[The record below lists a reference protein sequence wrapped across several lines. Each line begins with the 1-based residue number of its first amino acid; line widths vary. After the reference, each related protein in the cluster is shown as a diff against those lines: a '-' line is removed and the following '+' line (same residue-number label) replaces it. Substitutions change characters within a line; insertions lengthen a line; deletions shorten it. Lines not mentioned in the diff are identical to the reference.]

1 MQVMIKPFSQAC
13 ENNKGPILEV
23 LKTAF
28 NKTKSVLE
36 VGSGTGQ
43 HSVFFAEQLPHLQW
57 YTSDRRINHEGINLW
72 LKEANLTNLHG
83 PLELDLNYAWP
94 VNNVDAIYTANTF
107 HIVSWQLVE
116 QFFKGVTT
124 HLVSQGVVC
133 IYGPFKYQGQFT
145 SASNEEFDRFLTQR
159 DPFSGIRDFEAIEQ
173 LARHAGLTL
182 ISDTA
187 MPANNQLLVFKR
199 Q

>member
-57 YTSDRRINHEGINLW
+57 YTSDRHINHEGINLW

-94 VNNVDAIYTANTF
+94 INNVDAIYTANTF

-116 QFFKGVTT
+116 QFFKGVST

-173 LARHAGLTL
+173 LATQAGLTL

>member
-1 MQVMIKPFSQAC
+1 MIKPFSQAC

-28 NKTKSVLE
+28 NKTESVLE
-36 VGSGTGQ
+36 IGSGTGQ

-57 YTSDRRINHEGINLW
+57 YTSDRHINHEGINLW

-94 VNNVDAIYTANTF
+94 INNVDAIYTANTF

-116 QFFKGVTT
+116 QFFKGVST

-173 LARHAGLTL
+173 LATQAGLTL

>member
-159 DPFSGIRDFEAIEQ
+159 DPYSGIRDFEAIEQ

>member
-1 MQVMIKPFSQAC
+1 MIKPFSQAC

-23 LKTAF
+23 LKTVF
-28 NKTKSVLE
+28 NKTESVLE
-36 VGSGTGQ
+36 IGSGTGQ

-57 YTSDRRINHEGINLW
+57 YTSDRHINHEGINLW

-116 QFFKGVTT
+116 QFFKGVST

-133 IYGPFKYQGQFT
+133 IYGPLKYQGQFT

-173 LARHAGLTL
+173 LATQAGLTL

>member
-23 LKTAF
+23 LKTVF
-28 NKTKSVLE
+28 NKTESVLE
-36 VGSGTGQ
+36 IGSGTGQ

-57 YTSDRRINHEGINLW
+57 YTSDRHINHEGINLW

-116 QFFKGVTT
+116 QFFKGVST

>member
-1 MQVMIKPFSQAC
+1 MIKPFSQAC

-23 LKTAF
+23 LKTVF
-28 NKTKSVLE
+28 NKTESVLE
-36 VGSGTGQ
+36 IGSGTGQ

-57 YTSDRRINHEGINLW
+57 YTSDRHINHEGINLW

-116 QFFKGVTT
+116 QFFKGVST

-159 DPFSGIRDFEAIEQ
+159 DPFSGIRDFETIEQ
-173 LARHAGLTL
+173 LATEAGLTL

>member
-1 MQVMIKPFSQAC
+1 MIKPFSQAC

-28 NKTKSVLE
+28 NKTRIVLE
-36 VGSGTGQ
+36 IGSGTGQ
-43 HSVFFAEQLPHLQW
+43 HSVFFAKNLPHLQW
-57 YTSDRRINHEGINLW
+57 YTSDRCINHEGINLW
-72 LKEANLTNLHG
+72 LDEANLTNLHA

-116 QFFKGVTT
+116 QFFKGVAM
-124 HLVSQGVVC
+124 HLANQGVVC

-159 DPFSGIRDFEAIEQ
+159 DPLSGIRDFEAIEQ
-173 LARHAGLTL
+173 LAVQASLTL

>member
-23 LKTAF
+23 LKTVF

-57 YTSDRRINHEGINLW
+57 YTSDRHINHEGINLW

-116 QFFKGVTT
+116 QFFKGVST

-173 LARHAGLTL
+173 LATQAGLTL

>member
-72 LKEANLTNLHG
+72 HKEANLTNLHG

>member
-107 HIVSWQLVE
+107 HIVRWQWGE
-116 QFFKGVTT
+116 QFFKGVSN
-124 HLVSQGVVC
+124 LL
-133 IYGPFKYQGQFT
+133 
-145 SASNEEFDRFLTQR
+145 AS
-159 DPFSGIRDFEAIEQ
+159 
-173 LARHAGLTL
+173 
-182 ISDTA
+182 
-187 MPANNQLLVFKR
+187 
-199 Q
+199 

>member
-1 MQVMIKPFSQAC
+1 MIKPFSQAC

-57 YTSDRRINHEGINLW
+57 YTSDRHINHEGINLW

-116 QFFKGVTT
+116 QFFKGVST

-173 LARHAGLTL
+173 LATQAGLTL

>member
-1 MQVMIKPFSQAC
+1 MIKPFSQAC

-23 LKTAF
+23 LKTVF
-28 NKTKSVLE
+28 NKTESVLE
-36 VGSGTGQ
+36 IGSGTGQ

-57 YTSDRRINHEGINLW
+57 YTSDRHINHEGINLW

-116 QFFKGVTT
+116 QFFKGVST

>member
-23 LKTAF
+23 LKTVF

-72 LKEANLTNLHG
+72 HKEANLTNLHG

-94 VNNVDAIYTANTF
+94 INNVDAIYTANTF

-116 QFFKGVTT
+116 QFFKGVST

>member
-1 MQVMIKPFSQAC
+1 MIKPFSQAC

-23 LKTAF
+23 LKTVF
-28 NKTKSVLE
+28 NKTESVLE
-36 VGSGTGQ
+36 IGSGTGQ

-57 YTSDRRINHEGINLW
+57 YTSDRHINHEGINLW

-116 QFFKGVTT
+116 QFLKGVST

-173 LARHAGLTL
+173 LATQAGLTL

>member
-1 MQVMIKPFSQAC
+1 MIKPFSQAC

-23 LKTAF
+23 LKAVFKNTQ
-28 NKTKSVLE
+28 SVLE

-43 HSVFFAEQLPHLQW
+43 HSVFFAEKLPHLQW
-57 YTSDRRINHEGINLW
+57 YTSDRAINHEGISLW
-72 LKEANLTNLHG
+72 HNEANLSNLHA
-83 PLELDLNYAWP
+83 PLELDLNYTWP
-94 VNNVDAIYTANTF
+94 INKVDAIYTANTF

-116 QFFKGVTT
+116 AFFKGVDT
-124 HLVSQGVVC
+124 HLESQGVVC

-145 SASNEEFDRFLTQR
+145 SASNGEFNQFLTER
-159 DPFSGIRDFEAIEQ
+159 DPHSGIRDFEAVEL
-173 LARHAGLTL
+173 LAKQAGLSL

>member
-1 MQVMIKPFSQAC
+1 MIKPFSQAC

-23 LKTAF
+23 LKTVF
-28 NKTKSVLE
+28 NKTESVLE
-36 VGSGTGQ
+36 IGSGTGQ

-57 YTSDRRINHEGINLW
+57 YTSDRHINHEGINLW

-116 QFFKGVTT
+116 QFFKGVST

-159 DPFSGIRDFEAIEQ
+159 DPFSGIRDFEVIEQ
-173 LARHAGLTL
+173 LATQASLTL

>member
-1 MQVMIKPFSQAC
+1 MIKPFSQAC

-23 LKTAF
+23 LKTVF
-28 NKTKSVLE
+28 NKTESVLE
-36 VGSGTGQ
+36 IGSGTGQ

-57 YTSDRRINHEGINLW
+57 YTSDRHINHEGINLW

-116 QFFKGVTT
+116 QFFKGVST

-173 LARHAGLTL
+173 LATQASLTL

>member
-1 MQVMIKPFSQAC
+1 MIKPFSQAC

-23 LKTAF
+23 LKTVF
-28 NKTKSVLE
+28 NKTESVLE
-36 VGSGTGQ
+36 IGSGTGQ

-57 YTSDRRINHEGINLW
+57 YTSDRHINHEGINLW

-116 QFFKGVTT
+116 QFFKGVST

-173 LARHAGLTL
+173 LATQAGLTL

>member
-1 MQVMIKPFSQAC
+1 VQVMIKPFSQAC

-116 QFFKGVTT
+116 QFFKGVST

-173 LARHAGLTL
+173 LATQAGLTL

>member
-116 QFFKGVTT
+116 QFFKGVST

>member
-1 MQVMIKPFSQAC
+1 MIKPFSQAC

-28 NKTKSVLE
+28 NKTRIVLE
-36 VGSGTGQ
+36 IGSGTGQ
-43 HSVFFAEQLPHLQW
+43 HSVFFAKNLPHLQW
-57 YTSDRRINHEGINLW
+57 YTSDRCINHEGINLW
-72 LKEANLTNLHG
+72 LDEANLTNLHA

-116 QFFKGVTT
+116 QFFKGVAM
-124 HLVSQGVVC
+124 HLANQGVVC

-159 DPFSGIRDFEAIEQ
+159 DPLSGIRDFEAIEQ
-173 LARHAGLTL
+173 LAAQASLTL

>member
-1 MQVMIKPFSQAC
+1 MHIMNKPFSQAC

-28 NKTKSVLE
+28 NKTKTVLE

-43 HSVFFAEQLPHLQW
+43 HSVYFAEKLPHLQW

-72 LKEANLTNLHG
+72 HKEANLTNLHA
-83 PLELDLNYAWP
+83 PFELDLNYAWP

-116 QFFKGVTT
+116 QFFKGVAT
-124 HLVSQGVVC
+124 HLANKGVVC

-145 SASNEEFDRFLTQR
+145 STSNKEFDRFLMQR
-159 DPFSGIRDFEAIEQ
+159 DPLSGIRDFEAIEQ
-173 LARHAGLTL
+173 LAKHAGLKL

>member
-1 MQVMIKPFSQAC
+1 MIKPFSQAC

-57 YTSDRRINHEGINLW
+57 YASDRHINHEGINLW
-72 LKEANLTNLHG
+72 HKEANLTNLHG

>member
-1 MQVMIKPFSQAC
+1 MIKPFSQAC

-23 LKTAF
+23 LKTVF

-72 LKEANLTNLHG
+72 HKEANLTNLHG

-116 QFFKGVTT
+116 QFFKGVST
-124 HLVSQGVVC
+124 HLASRGVVC

>member
-57 YTSDRRINHEGINLW
+57 YTSDRHINHEGINLW

-116 QFFKGVTT
+116 QFFKGVST

-173 LARHAGLTL
+173 LATQAGLTL

>member
-57 YTSDRRINHEGINLW
+57 YTSDRHINHEGINLW

-116 QFFKGVTT
+116 QFFKGVST

-145 SASNEEFDRFLTQR
+145 NGTES
-159 DPFSGIRDFEAIEQ
+159 
-173 LARHAGLTL
+173 
-182 ISDTA
+182 TA
-187 MPANNQLLVFKR
+187 AKR
-199 Q
+199 V

>member
-23 LKTAF
+23 LKTVF

-72 LKEANLTNLHG
+72 HKEANLTNLHG

-116 QFFKGVTT
+116 QFFKGIST

-173 LARHAGLTL
+173 LATQAGLTL

>member
-13 ENNKGPILEV
+13 ENNKSPILEV

-36 VGSGTGQ
+36 IGSGTGQ
-43 HSVFFAEQLPHLQW
+43 HSVFFAEQLPHLLW
-57 YTSDRRINHEGINLW
+57 YTSDRHINHEGINLW

-116 QFFKGVTT
+116 QFFKGVST
-124 HLVSQGVVC
+124 HLASQGVVC

-173 LARHAGLTL
+173 LATQAGLTL

>member
-57 YTSDRRINHEGINLW
+57 YTSDRHINHEGINLW

-116 QFFKGVTT
+116 QFFKGVST

-173 LARHAGLTL
+173 LATQASLTL